1 MAMFPIFMLGVVAGI
16 MLGYVWFHYTL
27 TIPSNTK
34 FKLQED
40 TIQNM
45 QDDLRAMELVNDE
58 LRSQIET
65 LTKEKRGRKPKHAVE
80 E

>member
-1 MAMFPIFMLGVVAGI
+1 MAMFPVFIAGCIAGVIGS
-16 MLGYVWFHYTL
+16 YVYFSCAK

-45 QDDLRAMELVNDE
+45 QDDMRAMELVNEELRKQIDE
-58 LRSQIET
+58 LKAKPRP
-65 LTKEKRGRKPKHAVE
+65 GRKPKTPE
-80 E
+80 K

>member
-1 MAMFPIFMLGVVAGI
+1 MAMFPVFIAGCVAGLI
-16 MLGYVWFHYTL
+16 ISYVYFSCVK

-45 QDDLRAMELVNDE
+45 RDDLRAMELVNEELRKQIDE
-58 LRSQIET
+58 L
-65 LTKEKRGRKPKHAVE
+65 KAKKRPGRKPKVQE
-80 E
+80 